1 MSFMRSAANMMCE
14 RGGRGRGNDASHVFF
29 FIATAM
35 VPSRDGALPGLG
47 ALLKQHTLHISIVN
61 IAQTEPQRKGT
72 LASDLKEAGARAP
85 LPPLVHATGLA
96 YTQEL
101 TDKEKYFMW

>member
-1 MSFMRSAANMMCE
+1 MFFMRSAANMMCE

-29 FIATAM
+29 FY
-35 VPSRDGALPGLG
+35 SNCDGALPGLG
-47 ALLKQHTLHISIVN
+47 ALRKQDTLHISIVN

-85 LPPLVHATGLA
+85 PPPPCARHWSSVYSRTNR
-96 YTQEL
+96 
-101 TDKEKYFMW
+101 